1 MELGGEIVS
10 YYDLNGV
17 SLVFVHLSVKKV
29 VVTHLTA
36 KEIIGTYFETERLMV
51 THLVTKGL
59 VVARGRE
66 RFFPRGYKVVFFAK
80 MAFSDSHSGA
90 LRHRARHKNVSL
102 DSHSGASRRPAR
114 YKNFSLRVRTL
125 AFHEIVFIRNM
136 VPIHGTFRY
145 IIKLK
150 FS

>member
-1 MELGGEIVS
+1 LELGGEIVS

-66 RFFPRGYKVVFFAK
+66 RFFPRGYKGFFLQKWLFRTRTPALCAIVLDTK
-80 MAFSDSHSGA
+80 MFLWTHTPA
-90 LRHRARHKNVSL
+90 LRAVLL
-102 DSHSGASRRPAR
+102 DTKIFLFGFALWRFTRSYSS
-114 YKNFSLRVRTL
+114 
-125 AFHEIVFIRNM
+125 EIWFLFTERSDI
-136 VPIHGTFRY
+136 
-145 IIKLK
+145 
-150 FS
+150 